1 MIESKLIRIA
11 LIASLLGAA
20 LGGFAGCSRVQE
32 PWDRTGH
39 FEKDRARTEAQNTEL
54 RQRAREQAD
63 RTYG

>member
-1 MIESKLIRIA
+1 MVESRIVRIA
-11 LIASLLGAA
+11 LIASLVGVVLA
-20 LGGFAGCSRVQE
+20 GFTGCSRIQE

-54 RQRAREQAD
+54 RQRALEQAD